1 MERHESVPIILA
13 KFFSERR
20 DVNPYASAAMMRS
33 LDQVMRNQLANS
45 LALAAAQWRQ
55 LYQEQGR
62 ALHTP
67 SRAQGLPDADA
78 LNQLRHLKAQA
89 DALSTLTAHI
99 HALGAPASDRVYHR
113 LRNNETLLT
122 QLIDLDR
129 QLAENATAFDQILPQ
144 LTLESWPVLEAD
156 FHTHLEGITQGLR
169 LRAQLL
175 TDIV

>member
-1 MERHESVPIILA
+1 MERHESLPVIIA

-33 LDQVMRNQLANS
+33 LDQVIRNQLANS

-55 LYQEQGR
+55 LYQEQSR
-62 ALHTP
+62 ALQTP
-67 SRAQGLPDADA
+67 SRAQGLPDTNA

-89 DALSTLTAHI
+89 DALSALTAQI

-122 QLIDLDR
+122 QLIDMDR

-144 LTLESWPVLEAD
+144 LTLTTWSTLEPT
-156 FHTHLEGITQGLR
+156 FQSRLELILQGLR
-169 LRAQLL
+169 GRSHLL